1 MTLLALLAIICFGFA
16 TYNLTCAFVDI
27 PTIVTPTL
35 RFAPLVLYMGT
46 TGALRENFSISVIA
60 GLPVTLM

>member
-27 PTIVTPTL
+27 PTKKTSRMMMLARKPVSYTHLT
-35 RFAPLVLYMGT
+35 GT
-46 TGALRENFSISVIA
+46 Q
-60 GLPVTLM
+60 

>member
-1 MTLLALLAIICFGFA
+1 MMKSKKLNAHT
-16 TYNLTCAFVDI
+16 
-27 PTIVTPTL
+27 VTPTL

-46 TGALRENFSISVIA
+46 TGALGENFFISVIA

>member
-27 PTIVTPTL
+27 PTMVPQFL
-35 RFAPLVLYMGT
+35 LA
-46 TGALRENFSISVIA
+46 FSNLIYIA
-60 GLPVTLM
+60 EK